1 METAGAPSV
10 ARPWKFGRSRIAG
23 RSRRW
28 RGFSLFGVLLGL
40 AVAGVVIVG
49 AVALYNQTQEAA
61 GRSEALTLLSQL
73 KGAVERTYAGRP
85 NYGAAGTD
93 LIPTID
99 RRGGIPSNARVD
111 NAGTVEIWHPFD
123 AQVNVEAQV
132 GEYTIEF
139 EDLDDEICAALA
151 DVYVGQTRA
160 RTGLVSIDFN
170 GTVEDAPVEVAD
182 VTTGCNAGAGDNDIT
197 FRFG

>member
-1 METAGAPSV
+1 MAMV
-10 ARPWKFGRSRIAG
+10 AVRGFG

-49 AVALYNQTQEAA
+49 AVALYNQTQESA
-61 GRSEALTLLSQL
+61 GRSEILTLLSQL
-73 KGAVERTYAGRP
+73 RGAVERTFAGRP

-93 LIPTID
+93 LIATID
-99 RRGGIPSNARVD
+99 RRGGIPDNARVD
-111 NAGTVEIWHPFD
+111 NSGTIEIWHPFD
-123 AQVNVEAQV
+123 AQVNIVAQR
-132 GEYTIEF
+132 GEYEIEF
-139 EDLDDEICAALA
+139 EDLDNEICAALA

-160 RTGLVSIDFN
+160 RTGLVSVLFPV
-170 GTVEDAPVEVAD
+170 GGREDAPIDVDD
-182 VTTGCNAGAGDNDIT
+182 VTTGCAGGAGGNDIT

>member
-1 METAGAPSV
+1 MGACVAG
-10 ARPWKFGRSRIAG
+10 
-23 RSRRW
+23 

-61 GRSEALTLLSQL
+61 GRSRDPDVAVPAQGGRW
-73 KGAVERTYAGRP
+73 KGRSREGRITGP
-85 NYGAAGTD
+85 SGTD

-99 RRGGIPSNARVD
+99 KRGGIPSNARVE
-111 NAGTVEIWHPFD
+111 NGSAVEIWHPFD
-123 AQVNVEAQV
+123 AQVNIEAQV

-139 EDLDDEICAALA
+139 LDLDDEICAALA

-160 RTGLVSIDFN
+160 RTGLVSIDFS
-170 GTVEDAPVEVAD
+170 GTTETAPLTVAEV
-182 VTTGCNAGAGDNDIT
+182 TSGCGQGAGANDIT